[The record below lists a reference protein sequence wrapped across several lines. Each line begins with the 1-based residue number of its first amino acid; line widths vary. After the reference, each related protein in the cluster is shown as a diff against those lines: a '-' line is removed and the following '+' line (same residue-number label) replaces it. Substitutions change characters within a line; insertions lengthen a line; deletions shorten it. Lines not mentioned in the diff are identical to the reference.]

1 MNPLYEKAKDLIL
14 IRRTSDNREFEEYP
28 VVVQQQSVLMTDPAN
43 NVISFGAC
51 GLHVAFAVS
60 SSYSDTSSFAWYA
73 LSASYSNSASYS
85 YSSSNAI
92 SASYSQIASYAL
104 NSISGGVFGNI
115 DGGTPF
121 SVYGGTTAIDGGN
134 P

>member
-14 IRRTSDNREFEEYP
+14 IRRTSDNKEFEEYP
-28 VVVQQQSVLMTDPAN
+28 LVVQPQSVLMTDPAN
-43 NVISFGAC
+43 NVICFGAC

-73 LSASYSNSASYS
+73 LSASYANSASYCI
-85 YSSSNAI
+85 SS
-92 SASYSQIASYAL
+92 SYSQTASYAL
-104 NSISGGVFGNI
+104 NSVSGGGEFGNL

-121 SVYGGTTAIDGGN
+121 SVYGGTATIDGGN